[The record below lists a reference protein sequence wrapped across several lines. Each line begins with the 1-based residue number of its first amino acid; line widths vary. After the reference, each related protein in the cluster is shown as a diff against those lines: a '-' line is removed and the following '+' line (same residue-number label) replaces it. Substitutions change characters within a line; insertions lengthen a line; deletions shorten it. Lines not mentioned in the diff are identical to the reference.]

1 MNILILNQILF
12 TADGDIIPKVKSIKD
27 TLMYNMCL
35 GFKTLGHQVSLVAS
49 EEFRPTE
56 NETYDFEVI
65 FVKSNLKRLFK
76 PSVLPLSFQL
86 KTFLK
91 ENSYKYDL
99 IISSEVF
106 SFQSLF
112 ASLICPQKTLIWHEL
127 ALHPS
132 KFHKIPSKIW
142 YNIIVPLF
150 ISKVSCVVPRSVEA
164 RDFIKKYSLNVTNE
178 CIEHGI
184 NIEQLS
190 FSVQKENFLIFVG
203 QLIPR
208 KNIPSIIEKFRLYIK
223 KYDSDCKLLIV
234 GRGFLERSLKDYVKV
249 ECLDKNIEF
258 IGFVDHIQLN
268 SLLKKCK
275 AMLIDTLQ
283 DNNMVSIPE
292 SIVCGTPV
300 ITNLVPTNAD
310 MIRSHNLGIAK
321 SSWDEDDIKHVIDN
335 NQYYVS
341 NCINFREN
349 LSNNNIAKNLIEKF
363 ISCHKR

>member
-1 MNILILNQILF
+1 MRILILNQILY
-12 TADGDIIPKVKSIKD
+12 TADNGIIPKVSSIKD
-27 TLMYNMCL
+27 TMIYNVCL
-35 GFKTLGHQVSLVAS
+35 GFVSLGHDVTLIAAKDFMPV
-49 EEFRPTE
+49 EKEY
-56 NETYDFEVI
+56 YDFDVEFLSTNFKRI
-65 FVKSNLKRLFK
+65 FS
-76 PSVLPLSFQL
+76 PSVLPFSLNL
-86 KTFLK
+86 LRFLK
-91 ENSYKYDL
+91 VNHKKYD
-99 IISSEVF
+99 IVVSSEVF

-150 ISKVSCVVPRSVEA
+150 ISKVRCVVPRSIDA

-184 NIEQLS
+184 NIEQFS
-190 FSVQKENFLIFVG
+190 FSVQKENLLIFVG

-208 KNIPSIIEKFRLYIK
+208 KNLPSIIEKFRLYIK
-223 KYDSDCKLLIV
+223 KYDSNCKLLIV
-234 GRGFLERSLKDYVKV
+234 GRGFLERSLKDYVKA
-249 ECLDKNIEF
+249 ECLDNNIEF

-268 SLLKKCK
+268 NLLKKCK

-300 ITNLVPTNAD
+300 ITSLVPTNAD
-310 MIRSHNLGIAK
+310 MIRIHNLGIAK
-321 SSWDEDDIKHVIDN
+321 SFWDEDDIKQVIDN
-335 NQYYVS
+335 NKYYIS
-341 NCINFREN
+341 NCINFREK
-349 LSNNNIAKNLIEKF
+349 LSNKNIAKDLIETF
-363 ISCHKR
+363 VSNHKK